1 MIVSRRRGS
10 ALKRA
15 KTSNFKPLIV
25 EIVLR
30 GLKTRKALSPFRL
43 NEIILYFNAYS
54 MFLRNSHLHI
64 TSLYYFTVMH
74 GHVNVHILSK
84 L

>member
-1 MIVSRRRGS
+1 MPAIANIIKKNIKIIIVSRRRGS
-10 ALKRA
+10 ALKSA

-43 NEIILYFNAYS
+43 NEEEDD
-54 MFLRNSHLHI
+54 
-64 TSLYYFTVMH
+64 
-74 GHVNVHILSK
+74 
-84 L
+84 